1 MRKKGAAIALG
12 AVLLLAAAGAAVRG
26 ARQSGALTARLRQ
39 IYDGAVLS
47 ALRQTE
53 DVGLMLNKALL
64 SGDPAA
70 LRRYL
75 GRAGAGAAQVQRS
88 ISLLPLD
95 HAATRG
101 AVKFANQVTDYINVL
116 LGANEMT
123 DADAEQLT
131 RLAAAC
137 ADCTRALQEA
147 RAGLSDRAVKGEE
160 GFYGVPEDA
169 QAPAYDSGVAYPTLI
184 YDGPFSDAADP
195 GPARGLGQKTV
206 TREEALA
213 LAREFLGADR
223 AAQAEPGADM
233 GGDIPCWGVTL
244 RTDGL
249 TLQSA
254 VTKTGGKILWMAPD
268 SADFPREKS
277 LEQCRDSALAFL
289 ALRGFEDMESTYFQV
304 YQGLAV
310 ISFAATQG
318 EAILYPDQIKVQL
331 RMDTAQVVGVE
342 ARNYWQNHRPRGALV
357 PSLTEAEARQRVSPR
372 LAAGEGR
379 LCLIPTDGGEKLC
392 WEFRGSFGG
401 QDYLSYINARD
412 GNQEELLQ
420 VVESDT
426 GIETV

>member
-1 MRKKGAAIALG
+1 MKKKWTALALV
-12 AVLLLAAAGAAVRG
+12 AVLLAGAVGAAVRT
-26 ARQSGALTARLRQ
+26 ARQSGALTARLRE

-47 ALRQTE
+47 ALRQME
-53 DVGLMLNKALL
+53 DVELMLNKALL

-101 AVKFANQVTDYINVL
+101 AVKFANQVTDYTNVL
-116 LGANEMT
+116 LGAGEMT

-147 RAGLSDRAVKGEE
+147 RAGLSDRAVKGEDS
-160 GFYGVPEDA
+160 FYAASDA
-169 QAPAYDSGVAYPTLI
+169 EAPAYDSGVSYPTLI

-213 LAREFLGADR
+213 LAREFLDVD
-223 AAQAEPGADM
+223 AEASPGADM
-233 GGDIPCWGVTL
+233 GGSIPCWGVTL
-244 RTDGL
+244 RMGDM
-249 TLQSA
+249 TLEAA

-268 SADFPREKS
+268 SADFERKTS
-277 LEQCRDSALAFL
+277 LEQCRDSALSFL
-289 ALRGFEDMESTYFQV
+289 SLRGFEGMESTYFQV
-304 YQGLAV
+304 YGGLAV

-318 EAILYPDQIKVQL
+318 DTLLYPDQIKVQL
-331 RMDTAQVVGVE
+331 RMDTAQVVGIE

-357 PSLTEAEARQRVSPR
+357 STLTEEEARQYVNPR
-372 LAAGEGR
+372 LAAGDGR

-412 GNQEELLQ
+412 GRQEELLQ
-420 VVESDT
+420 VIESDT

>member
-1 MRKKGAAIALG
+1 MKKKWTALALG
-12 AVLLLAAAGAAVRG
+12 LVVLAAVGGVAVRSLLG
-26 ARQSGALTARLRQ
+26 SEKYQARLRE

-47 ALRQTE
+47 ALRQME
-53 DVGLMLNKALL
+53 DVELMLNKALL

-101 AVKFANQVTDYINVL
+101 AVKFANQVTDYTNVL
-116 LGANEMT
+116 LGAGEMT

-147 RAGLSDRAVKGEE
+147 RAGLSDRAVKGEDS
-160 GFYGVPEDA
+160 FYAASDA
-169 QAPAYDSGVAYPTLI
+169 EAPAYDSGVSYPTLI

-213 LAREFLGADR
+213 LAREFLGAD
-223 AAQAEPGADM
+223 AEASPGADM
-233 GGDIPCWGVTL
+233 GGSIPCWGVTL
-244 RTDGL
+244 RMGDL
-249 TLQSA
+249 TLEAA
-254 VTKTGGKILWMAPD
+254 VTKTGGKILWMTPD
-268 SADFPREKS
+268 SADFERKMS
-277 LEQCRDSALAFL
+277 LEQCRDSAVAFL
-289 ALRGFEDMESTYFQV
+289 SLRGFEGMESTYFQV
-304 YQGLAV
+304 YGGLAV

-318 EAILYPDQIKVQL
+318 DTLLYPDQIKVQL
-331 RMDTAQVVGVE
+331 RMDTAQVVGIE

-357 PSLTEAEARQRVSPR
+357 STLTEEEARQYVNPR
-372 LAAGEGR
+372 LAAGDGR

-412 GNQEELLQ
+412 GRQEELLQ